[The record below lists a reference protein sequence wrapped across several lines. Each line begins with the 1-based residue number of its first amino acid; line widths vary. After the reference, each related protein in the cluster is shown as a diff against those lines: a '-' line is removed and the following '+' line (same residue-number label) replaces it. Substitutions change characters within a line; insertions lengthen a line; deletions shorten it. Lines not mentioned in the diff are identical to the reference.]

1 MYKTVKP
8 TTFTLSLELLED
20 LDIMSKE
27 LGKKKT
33 AIISEALEMYM
44 DYQDIQL
51 AKQRLNDSSG
61 TISHDEL
68 LKELGIQMYSVVY
81 KKTAIKDFKR
91 IDKVN
96 IKFIT
101 DSILEFTNNFS
112 FQYEQ
117 ELLKTGKIKK
127 LQGVTE
133 ELYRLKLRTYRVIYK
148 KEEDR
153 LIILVVAVK
162 SRENSYKK

>member
-51 AKQRLNDSSG
+51 AKKRLLQSTG
-61 TISHDEL
+61 TMKADDFF
-68 LKELGIQMYSVVY
+68 KELGV
-81 KKTAIKDFKR
+81 
-91 IDKVN
+91 
-96 IKFIT
+96 
-101 DSILEFTNNFS
+101 
-112 FQYEQ
+112 
-117 ELLKTGKIKK
+117 
-127 LQGVTE
+127 
-133 ELYRLKLRTYRVIYK
+133 
-148 KEEDR
+148 
-153 LIILVVAVK
+153 
-162 SRENSYKK
+162 

>member
-51 AKQRLNDSSG
+51 AKKRLSEGNERVKAD
-61 TISHDEL
+61 DFF
-68 LKELGIQMYSVVY
+68 KELGV
-81 KKTAIKDFKR
+81 
-91 IDKVN
+91 
-96 IKFIT
+96 
-101 DSILEFTNNFS
+101 
-112 FQYEQ
+112 
-117 ELLKTGKIKK
+117 
-127 LQGVTE
+127 
-133 ELYRLKLRTYRVIYK
+133 
-148 KEEDR
+148 
-153 LIILVVAVK
+153 
-162 SRENSYKK
+162 

>member
-33 AIISEALEMYM
+33 AIVSEALEMYM

-51 AKQRLNDSSG
+51 ATKRLKDGSG

-68 LKELGIQMYSVVY
+68 LKEVGI
-81 KKTAIKDFKR
+81 
-91 IDKVN
+91 
-96 IKFIT
+96 
-101 DSILEFTNNFS
+101 
-112 FQYEQ
+112 
-117 ELLKTGKIKK
+117 
-127 LQGVTE
+127 
-133 ELYRLKLRTYRVIYK
+133 
-148 KEEDR
+148 
-153 LIILVVAVK
+153 
-162 SRENSYKK
+162 